1 MADYQQIKL
10 TRSGVSGAIPTSG
23 DLELGELAL
32 NYADG
37 KVFYKD
43 STNSIDLLNS
53 TYNNSGQKIYV
64 DELDNHVGLSTIA
77 PEFLLDLGGATGSVD
92 NSIRLNQEGGGTAI
106 RVGAATSA
114 DVTLL
119 RVDTTDGES
128 NSAQNGFS
136 LKYMGSGAT
145 NNDALSIFSDNQTGL
160 AVQALTVLQD
170 GKVGINTP
178 TPVAELDVTGDV
190 EVSGTINSNAVTTT
204 DITATGDI
212 NLTIDTI
219 NIAAGAVTPDKL
231 SEGGPTWVSGNFST
245 GQISTYGDG
254 IEININGSGERNAYI
269 DFHTS
274 DDYPGGLNVGDYHA
288 RLIRDAGENGDLS
301 LLNTGTGTTVVN
313 STIAQINSSPQSIT
327 TKEYVDRYRPGEMI
341 EGFSALCNGR
351 SVTLVSGTYTI
362 PAQDAPHTVDTT
374 PPSGANEF
382 TLYNGAVETGQRTN
396 NIADADN
403 TDDLRASIIKYK
415 LPAGAKRVC
424 YEFHHVMGRLD
435 TYPIIEYSVFIG
447 DGAGTDSRNA
457 NVGGDE
463 TYTRLVDQAFTSPY
477 TAVDSHITA
486 SINLEITDVENEEN
500 VSAGIIYRGNWPA
513 GGRTFVVNADSYGG
527 SFDARLYASTHQ
539 EGAADVYFTRPYIKM
554 ATYA

>member
-1 MADYQQIKL
+1 MATQIQL
-10 TRSGVSGAIPTSG
+10 TRSGSPGAQPTATEM
-23 DLELGELAL
+23 ELGELAL

-37 KVFYKD
+37 KLYFKND
-43 STNSIDLLNS
+43 SNNIEQLNS

-64 DELDNHVGLSTIA
+64 NEADNHIGLNTIL
-77 PEFLLDLGGATGSVD
+77 PEFLLDLGGGTASGD
-92 NSIRLNQEGGGTAI
+92 NTLRLNQNDDGTAI
-106 RVGAATSA
+106 RIGGSAAG
-114 DVTLL
+114 DITLL
-119 RVDTTDGES
+119 RVDNADGETDS
-128 NSAQNGFS
+128 TAEGFS
-136 LKYMGSGAT
+136 IKYLGS
-145 NNDALSIFSDNQTGL
+145 NNHELGIFADNTSSE
-160 AVQALTVLQD
+160 VQALTVLQD

-231 SEGGPTWVSGNFST
+231 SAGGPTWDSAGNFSP
-245 GQISTYGDG
+245 GGISTYGES
-254 IEININGSGERNAYI
+254 IEINISSSGDRNAYI

-274 DDYPGGLNVGDYHA
+274 DTYSSGLENDYHA

-301 LLNTGTGTTVVN
+301 LLNTGTGTTLVN
-313 STIAQINSSPQSIT
+313 STIDQINSNPQSIA
-327 TKEYVDRYRPGEMI
+327 TKAYVDRYRPGEMI

-362 PAQDAPHTVDTT
+362 PAQDAPHIVNTA
-374 PPSGANEF
+374 PLSGANEF
-382 TLYNGAVETGQRTN
+382 TLYNGAVETAQRTN
-396 NIADADN
+396 NIADAN
-403 TDDLRASIIKYK
+403 LTDDLRASIIKYK

-435 TYPIIEYSVFIG
+435 SYPLIEYSVFIG

-477 TAVDSHITA
+477 AAVDSHITV

-500 VSAGIIYRGNWPA
+500 VAAGIIYRGNWPA

-527 SFDARLYASTHQ
+527 SYDATLYASTHQ
-539 EGAADVYFTRPYIKM
+539 DGASDVYFTRPYIKM